1 MQEGFNMG
9 VGMKSSV
16 LAAMIIVG
24 AAGSAWAAD
33 ISAPRPV
40 GKAAVAPPPVTYN
53 WTGFYIGGNV
63 GYGWARATVDASF
76 GGLTGSASEDL
87 SGLIGGGLVGFNW
100 QSGMFVGGIEA
111 DYQWSD
117 QKNSQ
122 TILGVTFT
130 DRITS
135 FATVRGR
142 AGVAIDNVYV
152 YGTGGYAH
160 FEFKS
165 EASAGG
171 FSVSETTNQ
180 GGWTV
185 GAGIDVAV
193 VGNLIARA
201 EYLYLRSFD
210 KNDNIGGVALTGHV
224 TDNVVRGALMYKF
237 GGGAPVRAAY

>member
-1 MQEGFNMG
+1 
-9 VGMKSSV
+9 MKAHVVAAIILVSS
-16 LAAMIIVG
+16 I
-24 AAGSAWAAD
+24 GSAWAAD
-33 ISAPRPV
+33 ISASRPA
-40 GKAAVAPPPVTYN
+40 KAPVAPPPAQYN
-53 WTGFYIGGNV
+53 WTGLYIGGNV
-63 GYGWARATVDASF
+63 GYGWARATITDSVDSI
-76 GGLTGSASEDL
+76 SEDL
-87 SGLIGGGLVGFNW
+87 SGVIGGGLVGFNW

-117 QKNSQ
+117 QKVSLTVP
-122 TILGVTFT
+122 TIFGIPVTFT
-130 DRITS
+130 DRIS
-135 FATVRGR
+135 AFATVRGR
-142 AGVAIDNVYV
+142 AGVALDNVYI

-165 EASAGG
+165 EISGG
-171 FSVSETTNQ
+171 GVTVSQTSNQ

-210 KNDNIGGVALTGHV
+210 KDGVILGVPVTGYV
-224 TDNVVRGALMYKF
+224 SDNVVRGALMYKF

>member
-9 VGMKSSV
+9 VVMKSSV
-16 LAAMIIVG
+16 LAAVIIVG

-33 ISAPRPV
+33 ISAPRPAPAPV
-40 GKAAVAPPPVTYN
+40 VVPPPALKYN

-63 GYGWARATVDASF
+63 GYGWGRV
-76 GGLTGSASEDL
+76 TGSDGGFTDSLDL
-87 SGLIGGGLVGFNW
+87 SGVIAGGLVGFNW
-100 QSGMFVGGIEA
+100 QAGMFVGGVEA

-117 QKNSQ
+117 QKVS
-122 TILGVTFT
+122 VFDATF
-130 DRITS
+130 RISS

-142 AGVAIDNVYV
+142 AGVAVDNVYI

-160 FEFKS
+160 FEFKGEDS
-165 EASAGG
+165 IV
-171 FSVSETTNQ
+171 SVTENR

-193 VGNLIARA
+193 VGNLILRG
-201 EYLYLRSFD
+201 EYLYLRSFE
-210 KNDNIGGVALTGHV
+210 K
-224 TDNVVRGALMYKF
+224 TDTDGFKDYTTDSVVRGALIYKF

>member
-1 MQEGFNMG
+1 MG
-9 VGMKSSV
+9 AVMKSSV

-40 GKAAVAPPPVTYN
+40 GKAAVVPPPAVYN

-63 GYGWARATVDASF
+63 GYGWGRVTVDASL
-76 GGLTGSASEDL
+76 GGFSGSASEDL
-87 SGLIGGGLVGFNW
+87 RGVIGGGLVGFNW

-117 QKNSQ
+117 QKFSG
-122 TILGVTFT
+122 TDIFGVPFT
-130 DRITS
+130 DRIS
-135 FATVRGR
+135 AFATVRGR
-142 AGVAIDNVYV
+142 AGVAIDNVYI

-160 FEFKS
+160 FQFKS
-165 EASAGG
+165 EELLGG
-171 FSVSETTNQ
+171 VTFSQTSNQ

-210 KNDNIGGVALTGHV
+210 KDDVIFGVPVTGHV

-237 GGGAPVRAAY
+237 GGGGPVRAAY